1 MKPRPIMFIRTVGAF
16 AFACAC
22 APTLAANPAPP
33 VREVDDLKLLMIEAL
48 EAPDGKAKAFLTGP
62 AIEMANK
69 YFDAHGKLAAVV
81 TREKR
86 YRQPGCGRL
95 KVVLHQMGVL
105 DPVTKER
112 KTRASV
118 YGLDYCTTGKPPVD
132 KTEV

>member
-1 MKPRPIMFIRTVGAF
+1 MNHLKSLAHF
-16 AFACAC
+16 A
-22 APTLAANPAPP
+22 LAAICLSSTGALFAAESNAP
-33 VREVDDLKLLMIEAL
+33 VREVDSLKILMIEAL
-48 EAPDGKAKAFLTGP
+48 DSPDGKAKAFLAGP
-62 AIEMANK
+62 MIDLANK
-69 YFDAHGKLAAVV
+69 FFDAHGKLAAVV

-105 DPVTKER
+105 DPVSKDR

-118 YGLDYCTTGKPPVD
+118 FGLDYCTSGKAPVD

>member
-1 MKPRPIMFIRTVGAF
+1 MKTAITMLWRTFGAF
-16 AFACAC
+16 LITCAC
-22 APTLAANPAPP
+22 SPALGANPSPHL
-33 VREVDDLKLLMIEAL
+33 REVDNLKLLLIEAL

-105 DPVTKER
+105 DPITKER

-118 YGLDYCTTGKPPVD
+118 YGMDYCTTGKAPVD